1 MDLNSAFEEVLAQT
15 TSLKPNEIN
24 NVRALYHMYAQSG
37 PVEGCLS
44 HEQARHLMAVLGH
57 GQDCEFDE
65 DEEVVEFKDVLEL
78 CAAKKEKISTQEDKY
93 RHVSSAGDPR
103 AASAPDLSSLLL
115 L

>member
-1 MDLNSAFEEVLAQT
+1 ML
-15 TSLKPNEIN
+15 
-24 NVRALYHMYAQSG
+24 
-37 PVEGCLS
+37 
-44 HEQARHLMAVLGH
+44 QAIKRYTKLMMRRIKWG
-57 GQDCEFDE
+57 GDEFDE